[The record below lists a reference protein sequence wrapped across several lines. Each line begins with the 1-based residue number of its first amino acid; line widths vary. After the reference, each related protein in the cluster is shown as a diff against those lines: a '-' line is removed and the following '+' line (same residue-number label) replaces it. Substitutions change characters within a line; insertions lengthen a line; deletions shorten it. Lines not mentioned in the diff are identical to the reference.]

1 MFHVELR
8 QFPNNFCRF
17 NLTEEQLDRIIVGP
31 WTRGELIELGERK
44 WNPAQAKLTVLD
56 GPEIPLSQLTM
67 GRGWRNAQRQSHE
80 VTERVLAAAL
90 EAKAGQPSAGDI
102 DLRLASDSLALA
114 LLSDLADGQRAP
126 LVLAWQLACARYPD
140 SLPSQSLALAEGAL
154 TSLSRA
160 DLIAIFKSEGEE
172 LVRLRDEREIQA
184 SLRSLASWGGHPQ
197 AHGVWIARS

>member
-90 EAKAGQPSAGDI
+90 EAKAGQPSTGDI